1 MITPQQRNAWRGAY
15 LRQLKKI
22 ASTSPLQE
30 GWEDEYEFENA
41 LEAHLVH
48 FVFDDLLRLTKSLSF
63 VFENHPLVLAY
74 IDKENI
80 REQDYITIEELFA
93 FLQPLTNYAKYLVVG
108 EFSCDDLIREKM
120 MSALI
125 DNQEQLFVGLA
136 KGCPNILEICL
147 QCGYVSKMIL
157 NPLSN
162 VFTMI
167 DSDDCETTDGHDTFW
182 KEAEERYGKKFV
194 DMYTSCDDIIEQ
206 MKELSM
212 FNLDLLDEDLLT
224 IYGMLVKYWMAISPI
239 IDNFFL
245 GQELS
250 VINNLIQQSL
260 STEIYSDLERLV
272 YLIYD
277 FSPSKLFTPESYN
290 FQELTVLKN
299 QLSTN

>member
-1 MITPQQRNAWRGAY
+1 
-15 LRQLKKI
+15 
-22 ASTSPLQE
+22 
-30 GWEDEYEFENA
+30 
-41 LEAHLVH
+41 
-48 FVFDDLLRLTKSLSF
+48 
-63 VFENHPLVLAY
+63 
-74 IDKENI
+74 
-80 REQDYITIEELFA
+80 
-93 FLQPLTNYAKYLVVG
+93 
-108 EFSCDDLIREKM
+108 
-120 MSALI
+120 
-125 DNQEQLFVGLA
+125 
-136 KGCPNILEICL
+136 
-147 QCGYVSKMIL
+147 MIL